1 VAIRAPFA
9 GAADVLT
16 LSLFLGFFGLAM
28 VGVPLMYSLLGATVG
43 VIVIAGLSHPL
54 ETIFLSF
61 IGGVEPFILIAV
73 PLFIFAGE
81 ILSSGGV
88 GKRIVDFARALFGFL
103 PGGLGVVTVVAC
115 LMFGGVSGS
124 AIADTAAIG
133 SLVIPAMVRRG
144 YSRAF
149 AAALLSVAGTLA
161 LLMPLSIPF
170 LVYAFISGVS
180 MRQLSMAGIV
190 PAILAALA
198 LIAVCMWHGKRTGCD
213 SGDAKVSARAIWIAT
228 RAAGPALLMPVI
240 IVGGIWS
247 GVFTPTESAAVA
259 VVYGVLVSLTLY
271 KDITVRDLPRLLV
284 NAFQTSA
291 TVMLVIGATGA
302 LAWLITVEQV
312 AVQLATWIKLVASEP
327 WMFLLL
333 VNVALLILGIFIEPL
348 PALLLTAPLL
358 LPIAQ
363 SFHLDLVHLGVVM
376 TANLAIALYT
386 PPVGGTLFVAARLA
400 GAGIGEITKAL
411 MPLLIAAIAA
421 LFVITYVP
429 SLTYVVAR
437 LLL

>member
-1 VAIRAPFA
+1 ML
-9 GAADVLT
+9 AAT
-16 LSLFLGFFGLAM
+16 LFLVFFGLALA
-28 VGVPLMYSLLGATVG
+28 GVPLLYALLGTTVG
-43 VIVIAGLSHPL
+43 VIVVAGLSHPL

-88 GKRIVDFARALFGFL
+88 GRRIVDFARSLLGFL
-103 PGGLGVVTVVAC
+103 PGGLGVVTVASC

-133 SLVIPAMVRRG
+133 SLVIPAMIQRG
-144 YSRAF
+144 YSRGF
-149 AAALLSVAGTLA
+149 AAALLAVAGTLA

-190 PAILAALA
+190 PGLIAALA
-198 LIAVCMWHGKRTGCD
+198 LMAVCVWHGRRTGCD
-213 SGDAKVSARAIWIAT
+213 SGDARLSAREVWAAT
-228 RAAGPALLMPVI
+228 RAAGPALLMPLI

-247 GVFTPTESAAVA
+247 GFFTPTESAAVA
-259 VVYGVLVSLTLY
+259 VVYGVVVSLVLY
-271 KDITVRDLPRLLV
+271 RDITVRDLPRLLV

-302 LAWLITVEQV
+302 LAWLITAEQV
-312 AVQLATWIKLVASEP
+312 AVQMAAWIKLVASEP

-333 VNVALLILGIFIEPL
+333 VNVILLLLGIFIEPL

-358 LPIAQ
+358 LPLAKT
-363 SFHLDLVHLGVVM
+363 FNVDLVHLGVVM

-386 PPVGGTLFVAARLA
+386 PPVGGTLFVAAKLA
-400 GAGIGEITKAL
+400 KAGIGEITRAL
-411 MPLLIAAIAA
+411 WPLLVAAIAA
-421 LFVITYVP
+421 LLVITYVP
-429 SLTYVVAR
+429 SLTTVVWR
-437 LLL
+437 LVQ

>member
-1 VAIRAPFA
+1 MLA
-9 GAADVLT
+9 GL
-16 LSLFLGFFGLAM
+16 LFLGFFVLAL
-28 VGVPLMYSLLGATVG
+28 VGVPLMYSLLVATVG
-43 VIVIAGLSHPL
+43 AIVIGNLGHPL

-88 GKRIVDFARALFGFL
+88 GRRIVDFARALLGFL
-103 PGGLGVVTVVAC
+103 PGGLGVVTVASC

-133 SLVIPAMVRRG
+133 SLVIPAMIQRG
-144 YSRAF
+144 YSRGF
-149 AAALLSVAGTLA
+149 AAALLAVAGTLA

-190 PAILAALA
+190 PG
-198 LIAVCMWHGKRTGCD
+198 LIAAVALMAVCVWHGRRTGCD
-213 SGDAKVSARAIWIAT
+213 SGDARLSAREVWTAT
-228 RAAGPALLMPVI
+228 RAAGPALLMPLI

-247 GVFTPTESAAVA
+247 GFFTPTESAAVA
-259 VVYGVLVSLTLY
+259 VVYGVAVSLVLY
-271 KDITVRDLPRLLV
+271 RDITVRDLPRLLV

-302 LAWLITVEQV
+302 LAWLITAEQV
-312 AVQLATWIKLVASEP
+312 AVQMAAWIKLVASEP

-333 VNVALLILGIFIEPL
+333 VNVILLLLGIFIEPL

-358 LPIAQ
+358 LPLAKT
-363 SFHLDLVHLGVVM
+363 FNVDLVHLGVVM

-386 PPVGGTLFVAARLA
+386 PPVGGTLFVAAKLA
-400 GAGIGEITKAL
+400 KAGIGEITRAL
-411 MPLLIAAIAA
+411 WPLLVAAIAA
-421 LFVITYVP
+421 LLVITYVP
-429 SLTYVVAR
+429 SLTTVVWR
-437 LLL
+437 LVQ

>member
-1 VAIRAPFA
+1 MFSVTLFAVFFVVA
-9 GAADVLT
+9 
-16 LSLFLGFFGLAM
+16 LA
-28 VGVPLMYSLLGATVG
+28 GVPLMFALLATTIG
-43 VIVIAGLSHPL
+43 MIWAKGLSHPL

-88 GKRIVDFARALFGFL
+88 GKRIVDFARALLGFL
-103 PGGLGVVTVVAC
+103 PGGLGVVTVASC

-133 SLVIPAMVRRG
+133 SLVIPAMVQRG
-144 YSRAF
+144 YSRGF
-149 AAALLSVAGTLA
+149 AAALLAVAGTLA

-190 PAILAALA
+190 PA
-198 LIAVCMWHGKRTGCD
+198 LIAAVALMGVCMWHGKRTGCD
-213 SGDAKVSARAIWIAT
+213 SGDGRLSARQIWAAT

-240 IVGGIWS
+240 IIGGIWS

-259 VVYGVLVSLTLY
+259 VVYGVIVSLAFY
-271 KDITVRDLPRLLV
+271 HDITVRDLPRLLV
-284 NAFQTSA
+284 NAFSTSA

-302 LAWLITVEQV
+302 LAWLITAEQV
-312 AVQLATWIKLVASEP
+312 AAQMAAWITLVASEP

-333 VNVALLILGIFIEPL
+333 VNVVLLLLGIFIEPL

-358 LPIAQ
+358 LPLAQ
-363 SFHLDLVHLGVVM
+363 TFKIDLVHLGVIM

-386 PPVGGTLFVAARLA
+386 PPVGGTLFVAAKLA
-400 GAGIGEITKAL
+400 KAGIGEITKAL
-411 MPLLIAAIAA
+411 WPLLIVAVCA

-429 SLTYVVAR
+429 SLTTVVWR
-437 LLL
+437 LVN

>member
-1 VAIRAPFA
+1 MLAAGLLIAFFAVA
-9 GAADVLT
+9 
-16 LSLFLGFFGLAM
+16 LA
-28 VGVPLMYSLLGATVG
+28 GVPLMYALIGTTVG
-43 VIVIAGLSHPL
+43 AIVVAGLTYPI
-54 ETIFLSF
+54 EAIYLSF

-88 GKRIVDFARALFGFL
+88 GKRIVAFARALLGFL
-103 PGGLGVVTVVAC
+103 PGGLGVVTVASC

-133 SLVIPAMVRRG
+133 SLVIPAMVQRG
-144 YSRAF
+144 YSRGF
-149 AAALLSVAGTLA
+149 AAALLAVAGTLA

-170 LVYAFISGVS
+170 LVYAFMSGVS

-190 PAILAALA
+190 PAIVAALA
-198 LIAVCMWHGKRTGCD
+198 LMLVCMWYGRRTGCD
-213 SGDAKVSARAIWIAT
+213 NGEGRLSGREVWQAT
-228 RAAGPALLMPVI
+228 VAAGPALAMPLI
-240 IVGGIWS
+240 IIGGIWS

-259 VVYGVLVSLTLY
+259 VVYGLVVSLAFYRDLSL
-271 KDITVRDLPRLLV
+271 RDLPRLIV

-302 LAWLITVEQV
+302 LAWLITAEQV
-312 AVQLATWIKLVASEP
+312 AVQLADWIKVVAREP

-333 VNVALLILGIFIEPL
+333 VNVVLLLLGLFIEPL

-358 LPIAQ
+358 LPLAQ
-363 SFHLDLVHLGVVM
+363 LFRIDLVHLGVVM

-400 GAGIGEITKAL
+400 RAGIGEITRAL
-411 MPLLIAAIAA
+411 WPLLGASIVV
-421 LFVITYVP
+421 LLVITYVP
-429 SLTYVVAR
+429 SLTRIVWQ
-437 LLL
+437 LLQ

>member
-1 VAIRAPFA
+1 ML
-9 GAADVLT
+9 AAT
-16 LSLFLGFFGLAM
+16 LFLVFFGLALA
-28 VGVPLMYSLLGATVG
+28 GVPLLYALLGTTIG
-43 VIVIAGLSHPL
+43 VIVVAGLSHPL

-88 GKRIVDFARALFGFL
+88 GRRIVDFARSLLGFL
-103 PGGLGVVTVVAC
+103 PGGLGVVTVASC

-133 SLVIPAMVRRG
+133 SLVIPAMVQRG
-144 YSRAF
+144 YSRGF
-149 AAALLSVAGTLA
+149 AAALLAVAGTLA
-161 LLMPLSIPF
+161 LLMPLTIPF

-190 PAILAALA
+190 PG
-198 LIAVCMWHGKRTGCD
+198 LIAAVALMAVCVWHGRRTGCD
-213 SGDAKVSARAIWIAT
+213 SGDARLSAREVWTAT
-228 RAAGPALLMPVI
+228 RAAGPALLMPLI

-247 GVFTPTESAAVA
+247 GFFTPTESAAVA
-259 VVYGVLVSLTLY
+259 VVYGVVVSLVLY
-271 KDITVRDLPRLLV
+271 RDITVRDLPRLLV

-302 LAWLITVEQV
+302 LAWLITAEQV
-312 AVQLATWIKLVASEP
+312 AVQMAAWIRLVASEP

-333 VNVALLILGIFIEPL
+333 VNVILLLLGIFIEPL

-358 LPIAQ
+358 LPLAKT
-363 SFHLDLVHLGVVM
+363 FNVDLVHLGVVM

-386 PPVGGTLFVAARLA
+386 PPVGGTLFVAAKLA
-400 GAGIGEITKAL
+400 KAGIGEITRAL
-411 MPLLIAAIAA
+411 WPLLVAAIAA

-429 SLTYVVAR
+429 SLTTVVWR
-437 LLL
+437 LVQ